1 MKTLDLMHAE
11 CVLEWANA
19 MELQISD
26 EQFKGYVTQMVSDN
40 DLVGAAII
48 ITKKKFHKDFDIAD
62 IMVKLIEDLNR
73 MDTAK
78 NIVKG
83 HREYEKLFIEILV
96 SLKNVKSAVKYVK
109 EFGLDPLDFP
119 QMVELASFNAANYFV
134 SQCFRGPTHP
144 DHIPMHKVEDLF
156 SGDETMIACLVTLL
170 LKRWV
175 KVCKCNPSE
184 ALIHKTLGIIKRH
197 NLQKSKQT
205 AALQDL
211 MTQAESV
218 TY

>member
-26 EQFKGYVTQMVSDN
+26 EQFKGFVTQMVSDN

-48 ITKKKFHKDFDIAD
+48 ITKKKYHKDFDIAD

-83 HREYEKLFIEILV
+83 HKEYEKLFIEILV

-134 SQCFRGPTHP
+134 SQCFRGP
-144 DHIPMHKVEDLF
+144 
-156 SGDETMIACLVTLL
+156 
-170 LKRWV
+170 
-175 KVCKCNPSE
+175 
-184 ALIHKTLGIIKRH
+184 
-197 NLQKSKQT
+197 
-205 AALQDL
+205 
-211 MTQAESV
+211 
-218 TY
+218 